1 MAQTINQL
9 KTVEI
14 LGHDRL
20 VNELRLNKGLGRAIC
35 IISDAGT
42 GKTTAVEEIGNS
54 GEYDKYFE
62 IKMTSMNSEDFL
74 GLPVKT
80 KCKETGE
87 EVMEFAPLGWLQY
100 IINHPD
106 QKILLFLDK

>member
-1 MAQTINQL
+1 
-9 KTVEI
+9 
-14 LGHDRL
+14 
-20 VNELRLNKGLGRAIC
+20 
-35 IISDAGT
+35 
-42 GKTTAVEEIGNS
+42 
-54 GEYDKYFE
+54 
-62 IKMTSMNSEDFL
+62 MNSEDFL